1 MVDRT
6 PMTSGKGRRLFVY
19 ECSAPGLPTNEP
31 VEPSLVGIWPEPPY
45 YYLFFDDRVDQ
56 AVAEWVQVQ
65 KGWELRGR
73 YEIDYDQWQ
82 QVSTDAQTIGSFVI
96 VSHDFSPSTLLV
108 SGGRLLHIDPGV
120 VFGSG
125 LHPTTRGCLLALD
138 HVFARYSLRS
148 VVDFGTGTGILAI
161 ACGLS
166 GAARVVAIDC
176 NLLAVRVARRNFVAN
191 GVEDTVHLVVADDPG
206 VLQVSCDLIVMNIEW
221 PCLKQIIPGSSQ
233 QHHGLFVLSG
243 FMESQWRELSV
254 LIPPSFTAIH
264 EELHEGWLTVV
275 LKSNSFEER

>member
-1 MVDRT
+1 
-6 PMTSGKGRRLFVY
+6 MTSGKGRRLFVY
-19 ECSAPGLPTNEP
+19 ECSAPGLPASEP
-31 VEPSLVGIWPEPPY
+31 VEPSFVGIWPEPPY
-45 YYLFFDDRVDQ
+45 YYLFFDNSVDQ
-56 AVAEWVQVQ
+56 TVAEWVQVQ
-65 KGWELRGR
+65 KGWELKGR

-82 QVSTDAQTIGSFVI
+82 QVSTEAQTIGSFV
-96 VSHDFSPSTLLV
+96 VASYEWSPSTYPS
-108 SGGRLLHIDPGV
+108 SGGRLLRIDPGV

-138 HVFARYSLRS
+138 HLFARFPIRS

-161 ACGLS
+161 ACGLL
-166 GAARVVAIDC
+166 GASRVVALDC

-191 GVEDTVHLVVADDPG
+191 GVENTAHLVVADDPG

-221 PCLKQIIPGSSQ
+221 PCLKQIVPGSGW

-254 LIPPSFTAIH
+254 LLPPSFAAIH
-264 EELHEGWLTVV
+264 EESHDGWLTVV
-275 LKSNSFEER
+275 LKSHSFEKR